1 MPSGRGP
8 WPSVAGVAGRHLQGN
23 RAAGAADVGRERAR
37 RRRIDEEIV
46 GLADANL
53 LVQCRPGT
61 PLALYFAAL
70 GMDKVEFVRSIAV
83 SFIVYKLAQLAAVG
97 WAGFMTAERL
107 GLSAA
112 AAAIALASF
121 GLGLAVQDRMSQR
134 AFNRAVRWFLAVLGV
149 FLVYR
154 GLA

>member
-1 MPSGRGP
+1 M
-8 WPSVAGVAGRHLQGN
+8 V
-23 RAAGAADVGRERAR
+23 
-37 RRRIDEEIV
+37 
-46 GLADANL
+46 
-53 LVQCRPGT
+53 
-61 PLALYFAAL
+61 
-70 GMDKVEFVRSIAV
+70 
-83 SFIVYKLAQLAAVG
+83 

-107 GLSAA
+107 GLSLA

-134 AFNRAVRWFLAVLGV
+134 AFNRAVLWFLAVLGV